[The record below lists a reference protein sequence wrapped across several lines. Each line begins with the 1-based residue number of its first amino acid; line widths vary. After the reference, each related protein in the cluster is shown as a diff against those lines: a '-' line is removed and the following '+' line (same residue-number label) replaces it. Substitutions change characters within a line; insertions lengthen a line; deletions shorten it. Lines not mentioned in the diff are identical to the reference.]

1 MQSNQNITERLST
14 MIKTN
19 QKGVLASVVSVQ
31 GSAYKREGA
40 KMIVRADGEY
50 HGLISGGC
58 LESDVSAIAVQVEE
72 TGIPMIKKYE
82 LNEELVWGLGLGCP
96 GTVEILIEP
105 VSFSADWKH
114 LADAYVNAEEMVVC
128 KVLQTKETC
137 SPLLLVT
144 NSDVFG
150 NWTDEVLQEMAVSI
164 AHQKLRQQAAAPE
177 SICLKAKNGKE
188 VFVFFDV
195 HFPAPQLVIF
205 GAGDDAI
212 PLANLSAMLGFQTTV
227 IDPRPAFNTK
237 ERFPLAEI
245 LIAGP
250 EKYENLSVID
260 SRSYI
265 VIMNHQFER
274 DTNALTFALQSA
286 APYVGLLGPRTRR
299 EKMIAHLQNQG
310 IVFSKEE
317 MKKLFSPI
325 GLDIGADTSE
335 EIGLSIMAEIIAFR
349 NRHQGGFLREQ
360 SFIHQKP
367 RIPVNGKR

>member
-1 MQSNQNITERLST
+1 MLSNQNITERLST
-14 MIKTN
+14 MIKSN

-40 KMIVRADGEY
+40 KMIVEANGEH
-50 HGLISGGC
+50 HGMISGGC
-58 LESDVSAIAVQVEE
+58 LESDVLAIAEQVEV
-72 TGIPMIKKYE
+72 TGKPLIKKYE

-105 VSFSADWKH
+105 IGFSAVWKH
-114 LADAYVNAEEMVVC
+114 LAEACVNSEAMVVC
-128 KVLQTKETC
+128 KVLQKREAC
-137 SPLLLVT
+137 DPLLIINNFEVY
-144 NSDVFG
+144 G
-150 NWTDEVLQEMAVSI
+150 EWTDEVLQEKAVTI
-164 AHQKLRQQAAAPE
+164 AQQKLCQHAADSE
-177 SICLKAKNGKE
+177 RICLKTKNGEE

-212 PLANLSAMLGFQTTV
+212 PLAHLGAMLGFQTTV
-227 IDPRPAFNTK
+227 IDPRPAFNNK
-237 ERFPLAEI
+237 ERFLLAET
-245 LIAGP
+245 LIAVP
-250 EKYENLSVID
+250 EQYEKISNIFA
-260 SRSYI
+260 RSYI

-274 DTNALTFALQSA
+274 DSNALTLALHSA
-286 APYVGLLGPRTRR
+286 ASYVGMLGPRTRR
-299 EKMIAHLQNQG
+299 EKIIAHLHNQG
-310 IVFSKEE
+310 IVFSNEE

-360 SFIHQKP
+360 YFIHQKSRVP
-367 RIPVNGKR
+367 INKA

>member
-1 MQSNQNITERLST
+1 
-14 MIKTN
+14 MIKCN

-40 KMIVRADGEY
+40 KMIVGANGAC
-50 HGLISGGC
+50 HGMISGGC
-58 LESDVSAIAVQVEE
+58 LESDIVAIADQVEV
-72 TGIPMIKKYE
+72 TGKPLIKKYK

-105 VSFSADWKH
+105 IGFSAVWKH
-114 LADAYVNAEEMVVC
+114 LAEACVNSEAMVVC
-128 KVLQTKETC
+128 KVLQTKETYG
-137 SPLLLVT
+137 PLLLVT

-150 NWTDEVLQEMAVSI
+150 DWTDEVLQERAVSI
-164 AHQKLRQQAAAPE
+164 AHQKLSQQAAASE
-177 SICLKAKNGKE
+177 SICLKAKKGEE

-195 HFPAPQLVIF
+195 HFPAPQLIIF

-237 ERFPLAEI
+237 DRFPLADM
-245 LIAGP
+245 LIAGT
-250 EKYENLSVID
+250 EQYENISVIN

-274 DTNALTFALQSA
+274 DSDALTFALHSA
-286 APYVGLLGPRTRR
+286 ASYVGMLGPRTRR
-299 EKMIAHLQNQG
+299 EKIIAHLHNQG

-335 EIGLSIMAEIIAFR
+335 EIGLSIMSEIIAFR
-349 NRHQGGFLREQ
+349 NRHQGGFLREKY
-360 SFIHQKP
+360 FIHQKSRVP
-367 RIPVNGKR
+367 INGA